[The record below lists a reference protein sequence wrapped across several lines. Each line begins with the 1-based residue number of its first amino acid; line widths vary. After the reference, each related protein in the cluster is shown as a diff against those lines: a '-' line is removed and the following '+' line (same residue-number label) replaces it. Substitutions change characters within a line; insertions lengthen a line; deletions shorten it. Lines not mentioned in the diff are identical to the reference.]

1 MPTID
6 DVRPVVEN
14 VLLAEGTLS
23 PGVEV
28 GDSLAFNVG
37 DFRIASLSF
46 IRAFILMEDEF
57 DIEFG
62 DDALMQNTFATFG
75 EVVAFV
81 AAEVDRQRG

>member
-6 DVRPVVEN
+6 EVRPVVEK

-23 PGVEV
+23 AGVEV
-28 GDSLAFNVG
+28 SDNLAFNVG
-37 DFRIASLSF
+37 DYRIASLSF
-46 IRAFILMEDEF
+46 IRAFILLEDEL

-75 EVVAFV
+75 DVSAFV